1 MTKRE
6 LRERLYDYIK
16 IELKINDGYEDKS
29 YSYYGGLIKVLMF
42 ASLSG
47 IITTDMYFKI
57 KDELLERKYDARITL
72 ESMLINIKAILKIK

>member
-29 YSYYGGLIKVLMF
+29 YYRGLMKVSMF
-42 ASLSG
+42 AFMSG
-47 IITTDMYFKI
+47 IITNDMHMKI
-57 KDELLERKYDARITL
+57 KKELFKRKYGDKRTL
-72 ESMLINIKAILKIK
+72 EITMNNIKDILKIK

>member
-16 IELKINDGYEDKS
+16 IELKINEGYEDKS
-29 YSYYGGLIKVLMF
+29 YYRGLIKVLMF

-47 IITTDMYFKI
+47 IITTDMYTKL
-57 KDELLERKYDARITL
+57 KDELLERKYDAKSVLEITL
-72 ESMLINIKAILKIK
+72 ANIKTILKIK

>member
-6 LRERLYDYIK
+6 LRERLYEYIK

-29 YSYYGGLIKVLMF
+29 YYRGLIKVLMF

-47 IITTDMYFKI
+47 IITNDMYFKI
-57 KDELLERKYDARITL
+57 KDELLERKYDAKGVLEIT
-72 ESMLINIKAILKIK
+72 MNNIKDILKIK